1 MPETSS
7 EAVTKAV
14 AFANGLRKNIAVSGR
29 QWARW
34 PRGSNDLAKLL
45 ACIDSIQQ
53 RLQASLNADEGEAVV
68 AACVSDLRAIL
79 EWTMYQSASIA
90 TARAVLN
97 ARKTRAF
104 AERFGLLEN
113 QATSLSRLLDSE
125 DSLVENVRTKNDYM
139 RTLAEQHPH
148 LGLPQPLVDT
158 ESLTRTIAKKPGK
171 LALIQQLIQS
181 TKGDPRK
188 R

>member
-29 QWARW
+29 QWAKW
-34 PRGSNDLAKLL
+34 PRGPSDLAKIL
-45 ACIDSIQQ
+45 ASIESVQQ
-53 RLQASLNADEGEAVV
+53 RLQGSANAEEGAAIG

-79 EWTMYQSASIA
+79 EWTTYQSASIA
-90 TARAVLN
+90 TAQAVLN

-104 AERFGLLEN
+104 AERFGLLED
-113 QATSLSRLLDSE
+113 QDTSLSRLLDSE
-125 DSLVENVRTKNDYM
+125 DSLIENVRTKNDYM
-139 RTLAEQHPH
+139 QTLAERHPH
-148 LGLPQPLVDT
+148 LGLPQPLVSA
-158 ESLTRTIAKKPGK
+158 ESLTRTIEKKPGK
-171 LALIQQLIQS
+171 LALIQRIMQS
-181 TKGDPRK
+181 MKRDPRG